1 MTYLWHVFFNSIC
14 LYMYINAKQ
23 SLQQTYETYI
33 HVYKKFKHVTE
44 VFIIQLTMVY
54 KTKQTFSSKVI

>member
-14 LYMYINAKQ
+14 LYMYIHAKQ
-23 SLQQTYETYI
+23 SLQQTYI
-33 HVYKKFKHVTE
+33 LVYKKFKHVTE
-44 VFIIQLTMVY
+44 VFIIQFTMVY

>member
-23 SLQQTYETYI
+23 TYI
-33 HVYKKFKHVTE
+33 HVYKKFKQVTE
-44 VFIIQLTMVY
+44 VFII
-54 KTKQTFSSKVI
+54 